1 MKADKQFYDYLR
13 FDVATGG
20 LVDPSPIIDS
30 PSSNLI
36 SDNITEADKQFQTKQ
51 QDEDV
56 LKLEEKIEG
65 LQSQVELL
73 EKRNQEL
80 TERNKELEAIAF
92 PDYSDVVISDEEQE
106 EFNKLSEE
114 MENALTEQ
122 YRRGYISLKDIVKWG
137 NDGTA
142 NVSEARL
149 IKEMIRDI
157 MPRMTAEERELVKN
171 IGSVYK
177 QPVPPSQIHVDG
189 DYVLQKEVQ
198 NEVQSVA
205 SGGTGVN
212 ITKENG

>member
-1 MKADKQFYDYLR
+1 
-13 FDVATGG
+13 
-20 LVDPSPIIDS
+20 
-30 PSSNLI
+30 
-36 SDNITEADKQFQTKQ
+36 
-51 QDEDV
+51 
-56 LKLEEKIEG
+56 
-65 LQSQVELL
+65 
-73 EKRNQEL
+73 
-80 TERNKELEAIAF
+80 
-92 PDYSDVVISDEEQE
+92 
-106 EFNKLSEE
+106 
-114 MENALTEQ
+114 MENALAEQ

-177 QPVPPSQIHVDG
+177 QPVPPSQFHVDG